1 MLNIDQTLRKP
12 KVIRVVTA
20 SYVVPWHLANTLKH
34 LPDDFETYVAGRG
47 VSIYR
52 DAYPDVHWIDLDL
65 AREAA
70 WFADLKALFA
80 LCKLFHLVRPDIIHS
95 IMPKAGLLSAV
106 AGFLCRVPIRL
117 HTFTGQ
123 VWMTRSGLVR
133 VLYRAVDRLIVGL
146 NTMCMTDSH
155 SQSKFLLEHGI
166 PSSGAPLHVL
176 LHGSLSG
183 VDVGR
188 FHPDTQVREHVR
200 SELGI
205 RDGAT
210 VFLFLGRLHRDKGIS
225 DLAAAF
231 ATLQAENAHLVLAGP
246 DEGGLAE
253 ALAHLELCRD
263 KVHVTGFVA
272 KPEHMFM
279 AADVFC
285 LPSLREGFG
294 SVIIEAAACGI
305 PAIGSRIP
313 GLVDAI
319 EDGVTGML
327 CPVNDVPALAACMK
341 TMLHKPEHRLAM
353 GSRAKNRAER
363 LFGSDVLYSA
373 LCSQYR
379 DLIRCK

>member
-1 MLNIDQTLRKP
+1 MLNIDLTLRKP

-52 DAYPDVHWIDLDL
+52 DAYPGVHWIDLDL

-80 LCKLFHLVRPDIIHS
+80 LCKLFRIVRPDIIHS
-95 IMPKAGLLSAV
+95 IMPKAGLLSAL
-106 AGFLCRVPIRL
+106 AGFLCRVPVRL

-123 VWMTRSGLVR
+123 VWMTQSGLAR

-155 SQSKFLLEHGI
+155 SQSQFLLEHGI
-166 PSSGAPLHVL
+166 PSSGVPLHVL

-188 FHPDTQVREHVR
+188 FHPDSQVRAQVR

-205 RDGAT
+205 QDSAT
-210 VFLFLGRLHRDKGIS
+210 VFLYLGRLHQDKGIP

-231 ATLQAENAHLVLAGP
+231 ATLQGENAHLVLAGP

-253 ALAHLELCRD
+253 ALSHLALCRD
-263 KVHVTGFVA
+263 RVHVTGFVA
-272 KPEHMFM
+272 QPEYMFM

-305 PAIGSRIP
+305 PAIGSHIP

-327 CPVNDVPALAACMK
+327 SPVNDVSALAVCMK
-341 TMLHKPEHRLAM
+341 TMLYKPEHRLEM
-353 GSRAKNRAER
+353 GARAKNRAER
-363 LFGSDVLYSA
+363 LFGSDVLYNA

-379 DLIRCK
+379 DLIRFK